1 MTPRRPDPT
10 GGSTGATSARRSA
23 GTRALAGLA
32 IVAALLLL
40 TATPASAHGVGGLQ
54 PSNYETTVDGLRPPV
69 PGIHV
74 RAVDFTS
81 KIELRND
88 TNREVTVVGYQ
99 NEPYLRIGP
108 RGVWQ
113 NARSPAVFLNRSQT
127 PTRSAPHDQYD
138 PEAKPQWVKVSSA
151 PVRSW
156 HDHRTHLMTTEDPP
170 IVQRDPGSRHVVIA
184 NWKIPVRDGGRRYS
198 IVGDASYIP
207 PASPWPW
214 VVGGI
219 VLAGGLV
226 LLCRTKSW
234 SAVMQAALLILI
246 VSETIH
252 VVGAWQASTDS
263 LGSRLLGSIYSIG
276 GIAVCLLALWW
287 LRRRD
292 AWAGAPAVLIA
303 GLFVFVA
310 GGLADFTTL
319 TKSQVPTT
327 LPDGV
332 ARLTVTIALGLGL
345 GLVIAAGSRLRAPP
359 PPRRSEPTPPVPT
372 LVP

>member
-1 MTPRRPDPT
+1 MTFAAA
-10 GGSTGATSARRSA
+10 GA
-23 GTRALAGLA
+23 A

-54 PSNYETTVDGLRPPV
+54 PTNYETTVDGLRPPA

-74 RAVDFTS
+74 RAVDFTT

-88 TNREVTVVGYQ
+88 TSHEVTVLGYQ
-99 NEPYLRIGP
+99 GEPYLRIGP

-113 NARSPAVFLNRSQT
+113 NVRSPAVFLNRSQT

-138 PEAKPQWVKVSSA
+138 PKATPQWEQVSSA
-151 PVRSW
+151 PVASW
-156 HDHRTHLMTTEDPP
+156 HDHRTHLMTNEDPP

-184 NWKIPVRDGGRRYS
+184 RWKVPVVDGGRRLS
-198 IVGDASYIP
+198 IVGDATYVP
-207 PASPWPW
+207 PGSPWPW
-214 VVGGI
+214 VVGAV
-219 VLAGGLV
+219 VLAVGVV
-226 LLCRTKSW
+226 LLCRTKRW
-234 SAVMQAALLILI
+234 SAVMQAALVILV

-263 LGSRLLGSIYSIG
+263 IGSRLLASIYSIG
-276 GIAVCLLALWW
+276 GIAVCVLALWW

-319 TKSQVPTT
+319 TRSQVPTT
-327 LPDGV
+327 LPAGI

-359 PPRRSEPTPPVPT
+359 PPRRSEPAPPVPT